1 MATPQLDFDP
11 WEDGTPAPAGHGAP
25 AAGKTQA
32 IDFDPWADGPAR
44 TAANDSTPAKVPGSE
59 DKPGFL
65 RTGWEA
71 LKRGG
76 ASAIAST
83 AHTVADT
90 IDQVVQ
96 APVRQVMGA
105 LGQATKADPAAVR
118 AFEDPLGAR
127 AVADENLG
135 VAREIDADRQAVAE
149 RIGPRPGMADWRAH
163 PGDAARSTALRLTN
177 AAGESL
183 PLLAAAVATRSP
195 TVGAAL
201 MGGASGAQE
210 YTDLRVDGIDRAN
223 AAQAGAL
230 TGAVEAAGEAVGLPA
245 ILGKTGRGSL
255 ARAALAE
262 GAQEAPVQIAQTNID
277 DEARGQV
284 TPVGEQ
290 LLGAVDAA
298 LVGGALGGAA
308 HLAGGHRGGVD
319 GQVSPAPEGNGDVPR
334 GNALPPE
341 ALALPPPDRTGDH
354 GVIHVGPDGAAVP
367 ATQAVQAR
375 HPGFPLEQMEPAA
388 PNSQPFPGATPGSL
402 ADALNATTETAA
414 TSALVSDPGGA
425 SAAPVGSLADA
436 ASALPRSPATQEQ
449 RLAQIA
455 MDANDARGRRQ
466 KERELDAIARE
477 SRLPAALQ
485 SADQADAVRRASGAD
500 AFEAAPTA
508 MELALRR
515 ARGEAASG
523 SVPPAIT
530 GESGPVNSSIAPAV
544 QVGMETDAYRGAT
557 SESPTAAASQEP
569 GLQQPANVE
578 TLEGLDFDP
587 FAETAPASPMA
598 AAAAEAATS
607 PKNDHR
613 EPTDAQKEAGNY
625 RKGHTKIGGLDI
637 SIENEAGTSRRPEWP
652 PLKHHYGYIKGSVG
666 ADKDH
671 VDVFLTEHAEDT
683 SRPVFVVDQY
693 DKGKFDE
700 AKVVMGV
707 QTADEARAAYLANY
721 SPDFQQQKGG
731 QVVRGAGA
739 ITQMTQEEFK
749 AWVKDPAKTAF
760 PAGHNPAG
768 LDFDPHQDI
777 PGTAAGMRRDHA
789 ERLVRRFTKSMR
801 GAPEIVL
808 VDSAEELHRLAG
820 VQADGGGARAEG
832 LYNGKPAVFLNTA
845 AIDNP
850 KRFRQVLAHEVVGHF
865 GVEQVVGDAWP
876 HIAQTVARHVEKGTG
891 ARWMREAIAKA
902 QTSQPGVTDP
912 QALAREVVAVM
923 AEQGSKN
930 GLLSTVIA
938 RTRATLRKAIPSVA
952 WTDRDVRDVLT
963 QAEGFLRQRPA
974 TAPAVEEHPLQQ
986 DDAVAYGDTRPLLA
1000 SPERGAT
1007 AVAEPGAPGGRGAGA
1022 DAVPAGLDVFL
1033 ATGPDSRPV
1042 AASQTRLL
1050 QSAKVVR
1057 IGEFRSGIQQVKT
1070 LADAAHVL
1078 APLRKSAQEKFL
1090 ALALDAN
1097 GAPVAVLQ
1105 HTVGTVTGSQVTP
1118 GTVLGAVAAVPGI
1131 RSVVFAHNHPSA
1143 SQHPSPADM
1152 ALDAT
1157 LNRLFQGSGI
1167 EVKGS
1172 IILQPGRGTFTA
1184 YTDNGETADSRG
1196 RITPARRTG
1205 EVPVVERQLR
1215 KVLPEAAR
1223 RTIANPTDA
1232 AEVVQALRASNP
1244 AGVVLLNS
1252 QRDVVGHLPFDPIAV
1267 ETLRTG
1273 DPATSQAKYVQAAVE
1288 GNAYSAV
1295 LYGDAL
1301 FARGI
1306 DNLAAALRAADIRPL
1321 DMFTFDGDK
1330 AESWASGGRAIGE
1343 RVFYSKPGEAPADVA
1358 GVAPRFDHV
1367 TDPQRAALGKIATH
1381 RPREPLA
1388 DHAERLTRNLRARLV
1403 QGTVDQFHAFRDLDE
1418 TAYMQARLSKG
1429 TDGAVEGVFRY
1440 GPPKLTDGAL
1450 DIQGDGK
1457 GFLGHLQDLQG
1468 EHDLFLAWVAGHR
1481 SEQLATEGREHLFT
1495 PDDIGALKR
1504 LNKGHMPDG
1513 RSREA
1518 VYRNALVQLNRYQ
1531 SAILDI
1537 AQEAGIVNDASRKL
1551 WNADFY
1557 VPFFRDMAGQPAPA
1571 PHPTRG
1577 GDEPGDIATMR
1588 KAVIEKLVG
1597 GGQPLNDLLENTLQ
1611 NWGRLL
1617 ASSMRN
1623 MAATRAL
1630 NVAVDIGAAKPMPAA
1645 ERGTVSALFH
1655 GERRHFMVEDPL
1667 VLESLVMLYAPPW
1680 SNPAMKTLQWFKRA
1694 LTIGVT
1700 TDPSFRI
1707 RNLIRDS
1714 LSVVASNGIGAN
1726 PLRNIVQGWKAT
1738 ERGSDTYLKL
1748 LGGGGAIRFGVLLD
1762 GDQARHAKRLIEA
1775 GLAKEGDILSTPAKA
1790 KAGLVRLWDAYQEI
1804 GDRAETMNRAALYEQ
1819 AIAAGKSH
1827 LEASYAARDTMDF
1840 TNTGAWPA
1848 VQFLTRVVPF
1858 MNARLQGLYKLGRGA
1873 KQYPRRFAAVAGA
1886 VAMASVLLHLLNQD
1900 DGDYRALPDWVRDTY
1915 WWIRVPGTSHALY
1928 IPKPFELGALGSI
1941 AERGTELALAGDDY
1955 QLADFAGTLRSILS
1969 DQLSMNPIPQAV
1981 RPAMEASF
1989 NWNSFQGRP
1998 IDSMGQERLPAEDRY
2013 TARTS
2018 AGAVALGRL
2027 TGSSPQKIEHLAR
2040 GYFGWLGLQA
2050 LNASDLMARDMLALG
2065 ANPAHDFGKVDNL
2078 AVIGSFI
2085 KARDAGSSKYVQ
2097 RFYDQQREVDMLYA
2111 AYAAARQ
2118 AGDLERAREL
2128 AGDDRLK
2135 LRGLY
2140 LAADREMTKV
2150 NRRIR
2155 QVTNDK
2161 RLSAEAKA
2169 NCWAAWRRC
2178 ATRWRSGRRSGRARS
2193 RQGWSVP
2200 SDLADL
2206 LPNRPDA
2213 SPALEA
2219 GRRAQPQLRGVRL
2232 GRGWGLSGLH
2242 RQRAAAGLRH
2252 DPDR

>member
-11 WEDGTPAPAGHGAP
+11 WNDSAAP
-25 AAGKTQA
+25 AATTSARSAGKAPA
-32 IDFDPWADGPAR
+32 IDFDPWSEAQ
-44 TAANDSTPAKVPGSE
+44 AANDAPTPSHAAAQPKATSTT

-96 APVRQVMGA
+96 APVRQVAGV
-105 LGQATKADPAAVR
+105 LGQAAKADPAAVR

-127 AVADENLG
+127 AVAEENLG
-135 VAREIDADRQAVAE
+135 VAREIAADRQAVAE
-149 RIGPRPGMADWRAH
+149 RIGPRPGMADWKAH
-163 PGDAARSTALRLTN
+163 PGEAARSTALRLTN

-195 TVGAAL
+195 TAGAAL

-210 YTDLRVDGIDRAN
+210 YTDLRADGIDRAT

-277 DEARGQV
+277 DAARGQV

-290 LLGAVDAA
+290 LLDAVDAA

-308 HLAGGHRGGVD
+308 HLAGGHRGGVE
-319 GQVSPAPEGNGDVPR
+319 GQVSPATPEGNGDVPR
-334 GNALPPE
+334 GNALPPD
-341 ALALPPPDRTGDH
+341 ALALAPPDRTGEH
-354 GVIHVGPDGAAVP
+354 GVIHVGPDGEAVP
-367 ATQAVQAR
+367 ATQAAQVR
-375 HPGFPLEQMEPAA
+375 HPGFPRELSEAA
-388 PNSQPFPGATPGSL
+388 QQGVAPDAVRFPGAAPGSL
-402 ADALNATTETAA
+402 GDAIN
-414 TSALVSDPGGA
+414 
-425 SAAPVGSLADA
+425 
-436 ASALPRSPATQEQ
+436 ALPFGPATVEQ
-449 RLAQIA
+449 RHAGIA
-455 MDANDARGRRQ
+455 WDARDAQQRQ
-466 KERELDAIARE
+466 QRDAELDVLARE
-477 SRLPAALQ
+477 SRLPAELFDAQ
-485 SADQADAVRRASGAD
+485 QADRLRHASGAD
-500 AFEAAPTA
+500 AFDAQPTTMQVAMQRALDATAATRHQAATLRATA
-508 MELALRR
+508 QGPLTR
-515 ARGEAASG
+515 AAAD
-523 SVPPAIT
+523 VLDQRADAAEQQIT
-530 GESGPVNSSIAPAV
+530 GQSGVVNSSIAPAPD
-544 QVGMETDAYRGAT
+544 T
-557 SESPTAAASQEP
+557 
-569 GLQQPANVE
+569 PA
-578 TLEGLDFDP
+578 LDFDP
-587 FAETAPASPMA
+587 HSDLPGASNSLAEVSTPVTASTPKIARAHENTPGA
-598 AAAAEAATS
+598 DVAVQGAGPTEAAVQS
-607 PKNDHR
+607 P
-613 EPTDAQKEAGNY
+613 
-625 RKGHTKIGGLDI
+625 
-637 SIENEAGTSRRPEWP
+637 
-652 PLKHHYGYIKGSVG
+652 V
-666 ADKDH
+666 
-671 VDVFLTEHAEDT
+671 
-683 SRPVFVVDQY
+683 
-693 DKGKFDE
+693 
-700 AKVVMGV
+700 
-707 QTADEARAAYLANY
+707 
-721 SPDFQQQKGG
+721 
-731 QVVRGAGA
+731 
-739 ITQMTQEEFK
+739 
-749 AWVKDPAKTAF
+749 
-760 PAGHNPAG
+760 G
-768 LDFDPHQDI
+768 LDFDPHRDI
-777 PGTAAGMRRDHA
+777 PGAGAGLRRDHA
-789 ERLVRRFTKSMR
+789 ERLVRRFTKSMP

-808 VDSAEELHRLAG
+808 VDSAEELHRVVG
-820 VQADGGGARAEG
+820 VQADGDGARAEG
-832 LYNGKPAVFLNTA
+832 LYNGKPAVFLNTS

-876 HIAQTVARHVEKGTG
+876 HIAQTVARHIEKGTG
-891 ARWMREAIAKA
+891 ARWMREAIANVQA
-902 QTSQPGVTDP
+902 SQPGVTDP
-912 QALAREVVAVM
+912 QALAREVVAIM

-938 RTRATLRKAIPSVA
+938 RTRATLRKAIPAVA

-974 TAPAVEEHPLQQ
+974 ALPAVEEHPLQQ
-986 DDAVAYGDTRPLLA
+986 HDAAAYGDTRPLLA
-1000 SPERGAT
+1000 ASERGAT
-1007 AVAEPGAPGGRGAGA
+1007 AVAEPGAPGGRGTGSA
-1022 DAVPAGLDVFL
+1022 AVPAGLDVFL
-1033 ATGPDSRPV
+1033 AAGPDGRPV

-1057 IGEFRSGIQQVKT
+1057 TGEFRSGIQQVRT

-1105 HTVGTVTGSQVTP
+1105 HAVGTLTGTQVTP

-1131 RSVVFAHNHPSA
+1131 RSMVFAHNHPSA
-1143 SQHPSPADM
+1143 TQHPSPSDI

-1157 LNRLFQGSGI
+1157 LNRLFHGSGI

-1172 IILQPGRGTFTA
+1172 IILQPGRDTFTA
-1184 YTDNGETADSRG
+1184 YTDSGETADSRG

-1205 EVPVVERQLR
+1205 AVPVVERQLR

-1223 RTIANPTDA
+1223 RTIANPMDA
-1232 AEVVQALRASNP
+1232 GQVVQALRARNS

-1252 QRDVVGHLPFDPIAV
+1252 QRDVVGHLPFDPIAS
-1267 ETLRTG
+1267 ETVRTG
-1273 DPATSQAKYVQAAVE
+1273 DPATSQAKYVRAAAE
-1288 GNAYSAV
+1288 GNAYFAV

-1321 DMFTFDGDK
+1321 DVFTFDGDK
-1330 AESWASGGRAIGE
+1330 AESWASGGRPIGE
-1343 RVFYSKPGEAPADVA
+1343 TVFYSKPGEAPADVA

-1388 DHAERLTRNLRARLV
+1388 DRAERLTRNLRARLV

-1440 GPPKLTDGAL
+1440 GPPKLTGGAL

-1481 SEQLATEGREHLFT
+1481 SEQLAKEGREHLFT
-1495 PDDIGALKR
+1495 PDDIAALKA
-1504 LNKGHMPDG
+1504 LSKGRMPDG
-1513 RSREA
+1513 RPREA
-1518 VYRNALVQLNRYQ
+1518 AYRQALQQLNRYQ

-1577 GDEPGDIATMR
+1577 GDEPGDIAAMR
-1588 KAVIEKLVG
+1588 KAVIETLVG

-1630 NVAVDIGAAKPMPAA
+1630 NVAVDIGAARAMPAA

-1655 GERRHFMVEDPL
+1655 GERRHFMVDDPL

-1714 LSVVASNGIGAN
+1714 LSVVASNGIGGN

-1738 ERGSDTYLKL
+1738 ERGGDTYLKL

-1762 GDQARHAKRLIEA
+1762 GDQARHAKRLIKA
-1775 GLAKEGDILSTPAKA
+1775 GLAKESDILSTPAKA

-1900 DGDYRALPDWVRDTY
+1900 DKDYRALPDWVRDTY
-1915 WWIRVPGTSHALY
+1915 WWIRVPGTAHALY

-1941 AERGTELALAGDDY
+1941 AERGAELALAGDDY
-1955 QLADFAGTLRSILS
+1955 QLADFTGTLRSILS

-2027 TGSSPQKIEHLAR
+2027 TNSSPQRIEHLVR

-2050 LNASDLMARDMLALG
+2050 LNASDVMARDMLALG

-2078 AVIGSFI
+2078 AVIGNFI
-2085 KARDAGSSKYVQ
+2085 KERDAGSSKYVQ
-2097 RFYDQQREVDMLYA
+2097 RFYDQQRDVDMLYA

-2128 AGDDRLK
+2128 AGDDRMK

-2140 LAADREMTKV
+2140 QAADREMTKV

-2161 RLSAEAKA
+2161 RLSAEAKGELLGGLA
-2169 NCWAAWRRC
+2169 Q
-2178 ATRWRSGRRSGRARS
+2178 TRNTLAERTTTRAREIEA
-2193 RQGWSVP
+2193 RQE
-2200 SDLADL
+2200 
-2206 LPNRPDA
+2206 R
-2213 SPALEA
+2213 E
-2219 GRRAQPQLRGVRL
+2219 R
-2232 GRGWGLSGLH
+2232 
-2242 RQRAAAGLRH
+2242 
-2252 DPDR
+2252 

>member
-90 IDQVVQ
+90 IDQVAQ

-127 AVADENLG
+127 AVADDNLG

-210 YTDLRVDGIDRAN
+210 YTDLRVDGIDRAT

-436 ASALPRSPATQEQ
+436 ASALPRAPTTQEQ

-455 MDANDARGRRQ
+455 MDANDARGQRQ

-485 SADQADAVRRASGAD
+485 DADQADAVRRESGAD

-508 MELALRR
+508 MELAMRR
-515 ARGEAASG
+515 ARGETEPG
-523 SVPPAIT
+523 SAPPAIT
-530 GESGPVNSSIAPAV
+530 GESGPVNSSIAPGL
-544 QVGMETDAYRGAT
+544 QVGMEADAYRGAT
-557 SESPTAAASQEP
+557 PESPAAAALQEP
-569 GLQQPANVE
+569 GLQQPANIE
-578 TLEGLDFDP
+578 ALRGLDFDP
-587 FAETAPASPMA
+587 FAVAVEGAEQARQDGQAPFASELAP
-598 AAAAEAATS
+598 
-607 PKNDHR
+607 
-613 EPTDAQKEAGNY
+613 
-625 RKGHTKIGGLDI
+625 
-637 SIENEAGTSRRPEWP
+637 
-652 PLKHHYGYIKGSVG
+652 
-666 ADKDH
+666 
-671 VDVFLTEHAEDT
+671 
-683 SRPVFVVDQY
+683 RPVEVSKPEDS
-693 DKGKFDE
+693 
-700 AKVVMGV
+700 APP
-707 QTADEARAAYLANY
+707 
-721 SPDFQQQKGG
+721 SISG
-731 QVVRGAGA
+731 QNTVR
-739 ITQMTQEEFK
+739 
-749 AWVKDPAKTAF
+749 
-760 PAGHNPAG
+760 

-777 PGTAAGMRRDHA
+777 PGTGAGMRRDHA
-789 ERLVRRFTKSMR
+789 ERLVRRFTKSMP

-808 VDSAEELHRLAG
+808 VDSAEELHRRAG

-845 AIDNP
+845 IIDNP

-876 HIAQTVARHVEKGTG
+876 HIAQTVARHIEKGTG

-902 QTSQPGVTDP
+902 QASQPGVNDP

-1033 ATGPDSRPV
+1033 ATGPDGRPV

-1057 IGEFRSGIQQVKT
+1057 TGEFRSGIQQVKT

-1157 LNRLFQGSGI
+1157 LNRLFHGSGI

-1172 IILQPGRGTFTA
+1172 IILQPGRDTFTA
-1184 YTDNGETADSRG
+1184 YTDTGETADSRG

-1205 EVPVVERQLR
+1205 AVPVVERQLR
-1215 KVLPEAAR
+1215 KVLPEPAR

-1232 AEVVQALRASNP
+1232 AEVVRALRASNP

-1252 QRDVVGHLPFDPIAV
+1252 QRDVVGHLPFDPITV

-1273 DPATSQAKYVQAAVE
+1273 DLATSQAKYVRAAVE
-1288 GNAYSAV
+1288 GNAYFAV

-1306 DNLAAALRAADIRPL
+1306 DNLAAALREADIRPL

-1330 AESWASGGRAIGE
+1330 AESWASGGRPIGE
-1343 RVFYSKPGEAPADVA
+1343 RVFYSKPGEAQTDVA
-1358 GVAPRFDHV
+1358 GVAPRFEHV

-1388 DHAERLTRNLRARLV
+1388 DRAERLTRNLRARLV

-1481 SEQLATEGREHLFT
+1481 SEQLVTEGREHLFT
-1495 PDDIGALKR
+1495 PDDIGALKA
-1504 LNKGHMPDG
+1504 LNKGRMPDG

-1577 GDEPGDIATMR
+1577 GDEPGDIAAMR

-1630 NVAVDIGAAKPMPAA
+1630 NVAVDIGAARAMPAA

-1655 GERRHFMVEDPL
+1655 GEHRHFMVDDPL

-1680 SNPAMKTLQWFKRA
+1680 SNPAMKSLQWFKRA

-1726 PLRNIVQGWKAT
+1726 PLRNIAQGWKAT
-1738 ERGSDTYLKL
+1738 ERGGDTYLKL

-1900 DGDYRALPDWVRDTY
+1900 DEDYRALPDWVRDTY
-1915 WWIRVPGTSHALY
+1915 WWIRVPGTDHALY

-2155 QVTNDK
+2155 QVTNDG
-2161 RLSAEAKA
+2161 RLSAEAKGELLGGLA
-2169 NCWAAWRRC
+2169 Q
-2178 ATRWRSGRRSGRARS
+2178 TRNTLAERTTMRAREI
-2193 RQGWSVP
+2193 
-2200 SDLADL
+2200 
-2206 LPNRPDA
+2206 DA
-2213 SPALEA
+2213 
-2219 GRRAQPQLRGVRL
+2219 AQERVR
-2232 GRGWGLSGLH
+2232 
-2242 RQRAAAGLRH
+2242 
-2252 DPDR
+2252 